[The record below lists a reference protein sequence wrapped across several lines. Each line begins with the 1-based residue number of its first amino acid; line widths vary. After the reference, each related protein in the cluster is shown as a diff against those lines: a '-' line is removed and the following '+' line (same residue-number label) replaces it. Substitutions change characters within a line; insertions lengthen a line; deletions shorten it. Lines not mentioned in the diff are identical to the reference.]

1 MLYFYITC
9 ISKESLSRYGGIDL
23 CHSHTGFY
31 KVFGRE
37 GTHKLHSLIR
47 DNILGVTLV
56 HGIHDE
62 FPEQPRSVAHNAVES
77 VVHIDTVVAH
87 ATGTGTGGS
96 SVLLGVRVQ
105 A

>member
-1 MLYFYITC
+1 MFF
-9 ISKESLSRYGGIDL
+9 ERNLSRYGGIDL
-23 CHSHTGFY
+23 CHSHKG
-31 KVFGRE
+31 VFGRE

-62 FPEQPRSVAHNAVES
+62 FPEQPRSVTNNAVES

-87 ATGTGTGGS
+87 ATGTGTGRS
-96 SVLLGVRVQ
+96 SVLLWVRVQ

>member
-9 ISKESLSRYGGIDL
+9 ISKESISRNRGINLSR
-23 CHSHTGFY
+23 SHKGFY

-37 GTHKLHSLIR
+37 GTHILHSLIR

-56 HGIHDE
+56 YGIHDE
-62 FPEQPRSVAHNAVES
+62 FPEQPRSVTHNAVES

-87 ATGTGTGGS
+87 ATGTGTGRS
-96 SVLLGVRVQ
+96 SVLLWVRVQ